1 MEFRE
6 AAMSRQI
13 TLEIHNAANDVIGQY
28 QLDTAG
34 KTQHI
39 QAVNG
44 ASYQFT
50 DLATGLGPQH
60 ITTAKQGSDLLVTF
74 DSGSNLIIENYFTQ
88 GQGALVGINAD
99 GGLISYPARLTGRRR
114 ACSGRRCAGEPR

>member
-60 ITTAKQGSDLLVTF
+60 ITTTKQGSALLVPF
-74 DSGSNLIIENYFTQ
+74 ACGSHPIHENYFSHAQ
-88 GQGALVGINAD
+88 GPLSRIQCTTPPPPLAHLGV
-99 GGLISYPARLTGRRR
+99 
-114 ACSGRRCAGEPR
+114 

>member
-28 QLDTAG
+28 QLDAAG
-34 KTQHI
+34 KRSISRRLTVP
-39 QAVNG
+39 ATSSPTLPP
-44 ASYQFT
+44 AS
-50 DLATGLGPQH
+50 PQNV
-60 ITTAKQGSDLLVTF
+60 TTAQQGSDLLVTF

-88 GQGALVGINAD
+88 G
-99 GGLISYPARLTGRRR
+99 R
-114 ACSGRRCAGEPR
+114 AHLLASMPTAG